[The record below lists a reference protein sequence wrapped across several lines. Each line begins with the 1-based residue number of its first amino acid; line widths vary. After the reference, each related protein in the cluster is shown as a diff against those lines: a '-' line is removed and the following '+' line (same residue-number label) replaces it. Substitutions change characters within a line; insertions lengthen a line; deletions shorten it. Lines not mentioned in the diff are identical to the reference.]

1 VGASGAVDRNAI
13 HASPAARPKNRRRY
27 FVAVAAVL
35 LAVVIAGFGR
45 TFFGRAFFDVPPIP
59 GYLIAHG
66 FVLVS
71 WFVLVVVQTS
81 LVAAHRTDLHRRLGV
96 LGGFVAAAVVVAAVV
111 AVIYYP
117 ASVNARGSMFDGT
130 TLDPLLV
137 RTIVWTDLAAL
148 ATFVI
153 FVAAAL
159 YWRRRSDVHKR
170 LMLLASIGILGPAV
184 GRIAPTL
191 ALAGAPQWSQSS
203 ASLLLFIGPALSL
216 VVYDVVA
223 RRRPHWATVV
233 GIAVWWGLTGG
244 AIAIAMSDAGGALI
258 SALESLHR

>member
-1 VGASGAVDRNAI
+1 MDPSAI
-13 HASPAARPKNRRRY
+13 HGSSAARPKDRRRY
-27 FVAVAAVL
+27 FVAAAAVL
-35 LAVVIAGFGR
+35 LAIVVAGFSR

-59 GYLIAHG
+59 WYLIAHG

-81 LVAAHRTDLHRRLGV
+81 LVAAHRTDLHRRLGIV
-96 LGGFVAAAVVVAAVV
+96 GGFVAAAVVVASLV
-111 AVIYYP
+111 AIVYYP

-137 RTIVWTDLAAL
+137 RTIAWTDLAAL

-153 FVAAAL
+153 YVGAAL

-170 LMLLASIGILGPAV
+170 LMLLASIGIVGPAV
-184 GRIAPTL
+184 GRIAPVL
-191 ALAGAPQWSQSS
+191 ALAGAPQWTQSG
-203 ASLLLFIGPALSL
+203 ASLLLFVGPALSL
-216 VVYDVVA
+216 VVYDVVT

-233 GIAVWWGLTGG
+233 GIAVLWGLTGG

-258 SALESLHR
+258 SALQ

>member
-1 VGASGAVDRNAI
+1 V
-13 HASPAARPKNRRRY
+13 
-27 FVAVAAVL
+27 VL
-35 LAVVIAGFGR
+35 LAVVIAGFSR
-45 TFFGRAFFDVPPIP
+45 TFFGRAFFDVPPMP
-59 GYLIAHG
+59 WYLIAHG

-96 LGGFVAAAVVVAAVV
+96 LGGFVAAAVVVSALVAVV
-111 AVIYYP
+111 YYP

-137 RTIVWTDLAAL
+137 RTILWTDLAAL
-148 ATFVI
+148 AAFLI
-153 FVAAAL
+153 FVAAL

-170 LMLLASIGILGPAV
+170 LMLLASINILGPAV
-184 GRIAPTL
+184 GRVAPVL
-191 ALAGAPQWSQSS
+191 ALAGAPQWAQSS
-203 ASLLLFIGPALSL
+203 ASLLLFVGPALSL
-216 VVYDVVA
+216 VVYDVVT

-233 GIAVWWGLTGG
+233 GIAVGWGLTGG

-258 SALESLHR
+258 SALQ